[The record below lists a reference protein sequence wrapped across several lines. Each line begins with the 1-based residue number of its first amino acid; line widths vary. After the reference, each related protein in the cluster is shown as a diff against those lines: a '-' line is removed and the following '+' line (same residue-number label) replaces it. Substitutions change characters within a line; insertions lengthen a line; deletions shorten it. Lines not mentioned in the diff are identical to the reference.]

1 MRPDILNP
9 LFAEVETLKGVGGT
23 LAKPLAR
30 LGIARLVD
38 LLFHLPS
45 GVIERKSAAA
55 VDDRDVG
62 AIITVPLTPV
72 SYRGGRTA
80 SSPLS
85 IEAQDDRGDHVSLV
99 YFGRQG
105 GYAKKLLPL
114 GQRKIVSGRLDL
126 YGERLQ
132 IVHPEVVEAGVSPP
146 AREAVYPLT
155 EG

>member
-30 LGIARLVD
+30 LGISRLVD

-45 GVIERKSAAA
+45 GVIERKTVAS

-62 AIITVPLTPV
+62 AIITVLLTPV
-72 SYRGGRTA
+72 AHRGGRTA
-80 SSPLS
+80 SAPLN
-85 IEAQDDRGDHVSLV
+85 IEAQDDRGGHVSLV
-99 YFGRQG
+99 YFGKQG

-114 GQRKIVSGRLDL
+114 GERRIVSGKLDL

-132 IVHPEVVEAGVSPP
+132 IVHPEVIDKGAS
-146 AREAVYPLT
+146 
-155 EG
+155 